1 MYNWTIFLF
10 ISCTSS
16 SGRQRASTLAWFMVD
31 QGDPIDKYDRH
42 AAVRAPS
49 SLISGPLWTKPP
61 TSWQTR
67 LISLSL
73 PLFLAAFFDRLL
85 RNYNCQGCFVF
96 FRPRNSAR
104 PSLSLSLS
112 LGPNFLISLQPN
124 LKRKQAE
131 EREREFYKPRVRA
144 ASLRRCNFAR
154 TLASATTSGL
164 KIKLG
169 AFCRLSRSVCARFYV
184 YVCIV
189 GKGGDEVL
197 VIMARWLICK
207 ASSKTVLLKSNIF

>member
-112 LGPNFLISLQPN
+112 LSAPIFWLVYSRIWNGN
-124 LKRKQAE
+124 
-131 EREREFYKPRVRA
+131 KPRREKESFISRA
-144 ASLRRCNFAR
+144 CVQPLYGAVISRGLWPQRRRRDWKLNWAHFAVSR
-154 TLASATTSGL
+154 GASAR
-164 KIKLG
+164 
-169 AFCRLSRSVCARFYV
+169 AFMCMYA
-184 YVCIV
+184 
-189 GKGGDEVL
+189 
-197 VIMARWLICK
+197 
-207 ASSKTVLLKSNIF
+207 